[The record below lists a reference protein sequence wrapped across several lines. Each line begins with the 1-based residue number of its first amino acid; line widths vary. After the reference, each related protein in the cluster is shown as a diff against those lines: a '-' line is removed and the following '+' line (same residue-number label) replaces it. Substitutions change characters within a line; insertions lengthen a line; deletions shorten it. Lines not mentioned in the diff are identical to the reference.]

1 MNQPQGLV
9 FPQRRI
15 VAVGGLQE
23 GFGRGGTAACGAC
36 IRAVGRIGGDGAER
50 MKVSDGEARAV
61 DERKALSP

>member
-23 GFGRGGTAACGAC
+23 GFCRGGTAARGGC